1 MPSFTRRSAPTTPA
15 APDGTH
21 PSPSTS
27 QPLLPTGIPS
37 FDDLLSGGLPLGG
50 TLLVLAPDTHSAW
63 SRLVARY
70 FLAIGLLTSCRNV
83 VVGEPG
89 LGRELVKGCMWVDER
104 AQGGGSESEGEDV
117 GATGEGKGGK
127 KIAWRYEGMKKFKT
141 TVGGSNPLNLTKT
154 LPSSA
159 LHEAESSRQQVY
171 IPLDDDEPGNQLRP
185 GPSDR
190 SWPVLAS
197 ALNRLRGILDE
208 VPRGDK
214 LATRVVINE
223 LGSVDWGDVSA
234 QGIHRFLHSLRSL
247 LRTRPASALITLP
260 AELARTPPRGWDG
273 DRDSWVTSLAW
284 SVDGCVELRGFG
296 DSPNLAPLYRPLHG
310 LLTLHSFPTNHSI
323 LPLSIKTSSLLGVS
337 QSATSGSGGGGG
349 SGAGEN
355 NLGFRAGRKRF
366 EVETVHLGIEG
377 GTGERRTEP
386 VRDVAKAMG
395 TGVAPRL
402 GAGEGEGGVGNEGS
416 CRTWLRAR
424 RRFG

>member
-141 TVGGSNPLNLTKT
+141 TVGECDGSWHQTTTREIAQSSLRTVDPTWTPAHTAPGGSNPLNLTKT

-234 QGIHRFLHSLRSL
+234 QVSG
-247 LRTRPASALITLP
+247 
-260 AELARTPPRGWDG
+260 
-273 DRDSWVTSLAW
+273 VTSKAAFYCNR
-284 SVDGCVELRGFG
+284 CV
-296 DSPNLAPLYRPLHG
+296 Y
-310 LLTLHSFPTNHSI
+310 
-323 LPLSIKTSSLLGVS
+323 
-337 QSATSGSGGGGG
+337 
-349 SGAGEN
+349 AGPWN
-355 NLGFRAGRKRF
+355 
-366 EVETVHLGIEG
+366 
-377 GTGERRTEP
+377 RR
-386 VRDVAKAMG
+386 
-395 TGVAPRL
+395 
-402 GAGEGEGGVGNEGS
+402 
-416 CRTWLRAR
+416 
-424 RRFG
+424 